1 MTEAGVC
8 SVINLL
14 FVIHSFLDDGAQG
27 SGFLL
32 PEFKGS
38 MSRKKYSYKNINQTI
53 VPCCIL

>member
-1 MTEAGVC
+1 MPVLLIKYQMTEAGVY

-14 FVIHSFLDDGAQG
+14 FGIHSFLDDGAQG

-38 MSRKKYSYKNINQTI
+38 MSRKKYSYKT
-53 VPCCIL
+53 